1 MQVGSSRCMH
11 DASGSEHWQSS
22 SGSSE
27 AAGTAG
33 AQGESVSIQLGFLAA
48 TGRVLR
54 LVSRYGLMAANAR
67 RMGSLAARLVGRL
80 RRAPK
85 V

>member
-11 DASGSEHWQSS
+11 DALGSEQTSNPP
-22 SGSSE
+22 SE